1 VRRLQIVASKRESED
16 IRSFDLAADDGSRLP
31 DALSGQHLILKLQTS
46 ADSAAVMRNY
56 SLCGPPGR
64 GFYRI
69 AVKRERDGIAS
80 GYLHERAKVGDM
92 LEVFAPRG
100 SFVLEPATS
109 PVVLMSA
116 GVGITPLLAMLQILA
131 EAEKQS
137 PREVWWIH
145 SARDGAHHPFAAE
158 VRDLIAGLSKARSI
172 VFYTRPSEEDRRAS
186 RYDVEGRVD
195 LALLQKS
202 GLPLSATFYLCGPT
216 GFMDAVT
223 SGLRHLGVPFHRT
236 RSELFGPAAAPSHGV
251 AGPAPH
257 PPEGEPGSG
266 PLVTFVRSGL
276 AVPWDARFGSLLELA
291 EACDV
296 PAQWS
301 CRSGVCHTC
310 ECGIIDGELAYSPD
324 PIDPPRQGAALICCS
339 TPRTAVSLDI

>member
-1 VRRLQIVASKRESED
+1 
-16 IRSFDLAADDGSRLP
+16 
-31 DALSGQHLILKLQTS
+31 
-46 ADSAAVMRNY
+46 
-56 SLCGPPGR
+56 
-64 GFYRI
+64 
-69 AVKRERDGIAS
+69 
-80 GYLHERAKVGDM
+80 
-92 LEVFAPRG
+92 
-100 SFVLEPATS
+100 
-109 PVVLMSA
+109 
-116 GVGITPLLAMLQILA
+116 
-131 EAEKQS
+131 
-137 PREVWWIH
+137 
-145 SARDGAHHPFAAE
+145 
-158 VRDLIAGLSKARSI
+158 

-186 RYDVEGRVD
+186 RYDAEGRVD

-251 AGPAPH
+251 AGSAPH
-257 PPEGEPGSG
+257 PPEGEAGSG
-266 PLVTFVRSGL
+266 RLVTFVRSGL
-276 AVPWDARFGSLLELA
+276 AVPWDPRFGSLLELA